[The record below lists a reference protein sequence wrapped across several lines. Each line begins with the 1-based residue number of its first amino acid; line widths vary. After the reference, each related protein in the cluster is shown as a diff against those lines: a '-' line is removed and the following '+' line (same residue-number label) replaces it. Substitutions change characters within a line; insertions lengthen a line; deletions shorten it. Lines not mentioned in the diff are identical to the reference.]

1 MKRFRRLRKNN
12 IIRQTVQENRLDINE
27 LIYPL
32 FVVDKASFKKEINSM
47 PNVFQLGF
55 KELIEECHTCLKL
68 GINKILLFGV
78 LDDDKKDPCG
88 SDAYNENGLISR
100 AIKAIKQ
107 EFKDNIYLIAD
118 LCFCEYTNHGH
129 CGILDEN
136 GYLDNDK
143 SLQISVKQA
152 LVMAK
157 AGVDMIAPSSML
169 DGIVCTLR
177 KALDENGYYN
187 LPIMAYSTKFS
198 SAFYGPFRQVAN
210 SSPKQGDRKSYQMDV
225 ANSKEALLESLEDE
239 KQGADILM
247 VKPALAFLDVVKD
260 ISNHSKL
267 PIAVYNVSGE
277 YAMLKN
283 AEQQK
288 LIDYNKMLV
297 EIMLS
302 FKRAGANII
311 ITYHAKELATILGAK

>member
-1 MKRFRRLRKNN
+1 MKRFKRLRKNN
-12 IIRQTVQENRLDINE
+12 IIRQMVQENRLDINE

-32 FVVDKASFKKEINSM
+32 FVVDKASFKKEISSM

-55 KELIEECHTCLKL
+55 KELLEECRECLKL

-78 LDDDKKDPCG
+78 LEDDKKDACG

-107 EFKDNIYLIAD
+107 EFKDDIYLIAD

-152 LVMAK
+152 LVMAQ

-169 DGIVCTLR
+169 DGIIYTLR
-177 KALDENGYYN
+177 KALDENSYYN
-187 LPIMAYSTKFS
+187 IPIMAYSTKFA
-198 SAFYGPFRQVAN
+198 SAFYGPFREVAQ
-210 SSPKQGDRKSYQMDV
+210 STPKQGDRKSYQMDV

-283 AEQQK
+283 AAKQN
-288 LIDYNKMLV
+288 LIDYDRMLI

-302 FKRAGANII
+302 FKRAGASII
-311 ITYHAKELATILGAK
+311 ITYHAKELALILGAK